1 MSYEI
6 NLSGKTAAIIGA
18 SRGVGR
24 EIAIKLAE
32 AGAKVWVG
40 SRGDGSK
47 ETEKIIKDKGLEA
60 GFSSVDVV
68 DEDNVSEFLD
78 NAKEF
83 GGVLDI
89 VVVNAGII
97 GDRDFYSITADEFRR
112 VLDVN
117 TVGPFI
123 GGKQALLK
131 MKDQGHG
138 KIIITASIAG
148 QGGMSDF
155 PHYGASKAGAISVT
169 QSIADEGAKFGLN
182 VNAVA
187 PGIVK
192 TDMMEEIIS
201 TVTDS
206 KEESDREAV
215 FQDYIDNMVP
225 LARPQTPED
234 IANAV
239 LFLSS
244 DLSNEIT
251 GQTIN
256 IDGGAIFK

>member
-6 NLSGKTAAIIGA
+6 NLKGKTAAIIGA
-18 SRGVGR
+18 SRGIGR
-24 EIAIKLAE
+24 EIAMQLAK

-47 ETEKIIKDKGLEA
+47 ETMDLINKEGCEA
-60 GFSSVDVV
+60 GFSSVDVI
-68 DEDNVSEFLD
+68 DEANVSEFLD
-78 NAKEF
+78 KAKEF
-83 GGVLDI
+83 GKSLDI
-89 VVVNAGII
+89 VVINAGII
-97 GDRDFYSITADEFRR
+97 GERDFYSVDADEFRR

-123 GGKQALLK
+123 GGKQAILK
-131 MKDQGHG
+131 MKENKKG

-148 QGGMSDF
+148 QGGISDF
-155 PHYGASKAGAISVT
+155 PQYNASKAGAISVT
-169 QSIADEGAKFGLN
+169 QSIADEGAKFGIN

-187 PGIVK
+187 PGIIR

-201 TVTDS
+201 YNTDS
-206 KEESDREAV
+206 KDEKDREEV
-215 FQDYIDNMVP
+215 FQNYIDSMIP
-225 LARPQTPED
+225 LSRPQEPSD

-239 LFLSS
+239 LFLAS

-251 GQTIN
+251 GQTLN